1 MDIIKEALEKV
12 YPRLVKNDFKMSQ
25 RLQWLVR
32 AILKGSET
40 MREEHIQELVSII
53 DENEDKDKQ

>member
-1 MDIIKEALEKV
+1 MDDLIRKALEET
-12 YPRLVKNDFKMSQ
+12 YPRLVKNNFRISQ

-40 MREEHIQELVSII
+40 MKEEHIQELVSIM
-53 DENEDKDKQ
+53 DENSDK